1 MYPQQQTVYA
11 SRVTDTELSA
21 FMRQVFNYMTGG
33 VALSGLV
40 AYLTANSP
48 ALLSIALSGVTPWV
62 FMAVWLGFGF
72 FAPKIIFGVSP
83 AIGLGIFAAF
93 SALTGFALTPLVL
106 AYTGASVAVA
116 FFTAAFMFGAAS
128 LYGYT
133 TGKSLAGW
141 GGILSM
147 AMIGLL
153 VVMLVNLGL
162 NLFGINTGPLGL
174 IMSFI
179 TVGLVTVVVA
189 YETNMLRE
197 TYGALRAQ
205 GDDVTTSRTAIIG
218 AVGLYTSFVT
228 IFIHLLNILGQRN
241 E

>member
-1 MYPQQQTVYA
+1 MYPQQTAYA
-11 SRVTDTELSA
+11 SRVTDTELGA

-40 AYLTANSP
+40 AYLTAHSP
-48 ALLSIALSGVTPWV
+48 ALLSVALSGSTAWI

-72 FAPKIIFGVSP
+72 LAPKIIFSVSP
-83 AIGLGIFAAF
+83 AMGLGIFAAF

-106 AYTGASVAVA
+106 AYTGASVTIA
-116 FFTAAFMFGAAS
+116 FFTASLMFGVAS

-141 GGILSM
+141 GGFLSM
-147 AMIGLL
+147 ALIGLL
-153 VVMLVNLGL
+153 AVMLVNLGL
-162 NLFGINTGPLGL
+162 NLFGIDTGPLGL
-174 IMSFI
+174 MMSFAV
-179 TVGLVTVVVA
+179 VGLVTVVVA
-189 YETNMLRE
+189 YETNQLRE

-205 GDDVTTSRTAIIG
+205 GDDVTTARVAIIG

-228 IFIHLLNILGQRN
+228 LFIHLLRILGERR
-241 E
+241 